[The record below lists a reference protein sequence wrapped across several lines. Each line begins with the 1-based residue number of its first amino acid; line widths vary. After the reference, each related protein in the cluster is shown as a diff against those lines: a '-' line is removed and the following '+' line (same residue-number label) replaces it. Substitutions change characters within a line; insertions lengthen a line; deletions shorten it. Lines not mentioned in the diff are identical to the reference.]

1 MNGCRGRFWSVAG
14 RLMLGLCLSA
24 LLGAGV
30 GCETAQKPK
39 TEKTGVSGSYA
50 FWPFGN
56 IEPRVQYVRTY
67 ATAFDLTNKKQSAFD
82 KAVFG
87 DENTPATAIN
97 KPYGV
102 EAKDGR
108 IYVCDIRRPG
118 LTVLDLKK
126 KQMRL
131 VGVTG
136 MSRLRNPVDVAVADD
151 GEIYVADNS
160 AKMVFV
166 YDRNERYSRTIGHE
180 KFEPVGVAVFGDRLY
195 VCDKESQKVEI
206 FNRLTG
212 ESIKVFGEV
221 GDGDGQFRLP
231 LGIDMDRQGNVYVC
245 DMMRCRVQKF
255 DPEGNYLAGVGQIGD
270 APGTFA
276 RPKQIAVDDD
286 GILYVVDSAFQNVQM
301 FNSDF
306 QLLMEFGAAGNFAG
320 AMNLP
325 VGICADDATIQYLK
339 AYLHP
344 GFNAKRAIIVT
355 NQFGDQIVNVY
366 ALGERNEQYTLADLL
381 DRRVAIS
388 EGTGRN
394 PVMAELQ
401 SQGDQPEPLP
411 EPAPGEEG
419 GGPPDGSGGG
429 GGGGAPSAA
438 LPSATGTTA
447 SRTRRSG
454 RPGGAAPRGFRQ
466 PGMSRGRGWVWG
478 SLCAGLAGL
487 VWSGCSIEKNYEL
500 LSFFFDGVPNPNA
513 LPIMAAAG
521 NPAFIR
527 QSPTYSGH
535 RPYLDDRCVDCHG
548 SGFTTGGVTAAVC
561 MKCHGEVPQE
571 YPRMHGPVP
580 AGACLWCHVP
590 HESAWAHLLKAPS
603 RDVCGQCHDSTLLSS
618 SKVPEHQDE
627 ARQCLDCHYGHGG
640 TSAYFLRSASDRVE
654 PKAKE

>member
-1 MNGCRGRFWSVAG
+1 MKVRRNGFWALAG
-14 RLMLGLCLSA
+14 RVVVGLGLSG
-24 LLGAGV
+24 LLAGGL
-30 GCETAQKPK
+30 GCETTQKPAKESK
-39 TEKTGVSGSYA
+39 TSVSGSYA

-56 IEPRVQYVRTY
+56 VEPRVQYVRTY
-67 ATAFDLTNKKQSAFD
+67 ATAFDLTNKKQSTLD
-82 KAVFG
+82 KVVFG
-87 DENTPATAIN
+87 EENNPSTAIN

-108 IYVCDIRRPG
+108 IYVCDIRRPA

-136 MSRLRNPVDVAVADD
+136 VNRLLNPVDVSVADD
-151 GEIYVADNS
+151 GEIYVADNV

-166 YDRNERYSRTIGHE
+166 YDRNERYSRMIGHPN
-180 KFEPVGVAVFGDRLY
+180 FEPVGLVVFGDRLY

-206 FNRLTG
+206 FNRKTG

-231 LGIDMDRQGNVYVC
+231 LGIDVDRQGNVYVC

-255 DPEGNYLAGVGQIGD
+255 DPEGNYLAGVGMMGD

-276 RPKQIAVDDD
+276 RPKQIAVDGD

-301 FNSDF
+301 FNSDL
-306 QLLMEFGAAGNFAG
+306 QLLMDFGASGRFAG
-320 AMNLP
+320 AMDLP
-325 VGICADDATIQYLK
+325 VGICVDDATIGYLK
-339 AYLHP
+339 EYVHP
-344 GFNAKRAIIVT
+344 GFDARRAIIVT

-366 ALGERNEQYTLADLL
+366 ALGERNPRYTMADLL
-381 DRRVAIS
+381 DRRATIS

-394 PVMAELQ
+394 PVIAELQ
-401 SQGDQPEPLP
+401 SQGDQSEPLP
-411 EPAPGEEG
+411 PPAPGEEG
-419 GGPPDGSGGG
+419 NPPPGDSGG
-429 GGGGAPSAA
+429 GGGGAPSAV
-438 LPSATGTTA
+438 LPGAGGVGA
-447 SRTRRSG
+447 SRTRRGG
-454 RPGGAAPRGFRQ
+454 RLGGAAPRGFRVR
-466 PGMSRGRGWVWG
+466 SVTRGRSMLAAPVCVGV
-478 SLCAGLAGL
+478 AGL
-487 VWSGCSIEKNYEL
+487 VWSGCSVEKNYAL

-513 LPIMAAAG
+513 LPIMSTAG

-535 RPYLDDRCVDCHG
+535 KPFLEDRCVDCHG
-548 SGFTTGGVTAAVC
+548 SGFTTSGVTASVC

-603 RDVCGQCHDSTLLSS
+603 RDVCAQCHDATLLSS
-618 SKVPEHQDE
+618 AKVPEHQDQS
-627 ARQCLDCHYGHGG
+627 RQCLECHYGHGG
-640 TSAYFLRSASDRVE
+640 TSAYFLRPASDRVG